1 MRLMVSKSDIG
12 TTDTTS
18 TTKTTRIIRIG
29 RKNDAQ
35 RNIART
41 ERKDVKK

>member
-18 TTKTTRIIRIG
+18 ITKSTKIIRIE
-29 RKNDAQ
+29 RTNDVP

-41 ERKDVKK
+41 ERKGVKK